1 MNSQLL
7 IGILSLEVLIL
18 AVLGLLVFLYKGNK
32 KKKNEH
38 NAISRLIK
46 KINKEKSVRQEN
58 TEDLNELPTLDK
70 GSLDTLFEE
79 IHKTESNLY
88 KQIVKIFLEKEVSC
102 LTSIDT
108 HIKALSAPYWEALKE
123 LSSNSAGSADGSNSE
138 LEQLRRGIDVAMS
151 EKDRLAGH
159 LGEVLETLDKVSAE
173 YSQMFNN
180 LEDKDELMVSKQK
193 MIDFFL
199 QAIRSQEKDASS
211 LQESDEQMT
220 DLNIESI

>member
-18 AVLGLLVFLYKGNK
+18 AVLGFLFFLYKDNK
-32 KKKNEH
+32 NKKNEH

-46 KINKEKSVRQEN
+46 KINKEKSAHQET
-58 TEDLNELPTLDK
+58 TEDLKELLTLDK
-70 GSLDTLFEE
+70 SSLDALFEE
-79 IHKTESNLY
+79 IHKKESNLY

-123 LSSNSAGSADGSNSE
+123 LSSHSAGSAGNDSSE
-138 LEQLRRGIDVAMS
+138 LEQLKKGIDVAIS

-180 LEDKDELMVSKQK
+180 LEDKDKFMEKYDK
-193 MIDFFL
+193 NACTEWGKIDENGGSFGVDS
-199 QAIRSQEKDASS
+199 R
-211 LQESDEQMT
+211 
-220 DLNIESI
+220 